1 MNSGAITSRYAK
13 ALLLYSSE
21 CGVGEEVYA
30 QVEALLKVMEG
41 VPKLK
46 SALQASIGVSSDR
59 RLSLVKAALN
69 EGVNPVLSRFLKLV
83 DDNGRTEFIDRI
95 LVAFVMAYRKENNI
109 KVGHLVTACKADQLR
124 EKIERELGSKTSST
138 VLIETQINPEI
149 IGGFILE
156 IEGKRVDASVAGQ
169 IKKIRKALIEN
180 NKRII

>member
-59 RLSLVKAALN
+59 RLSLVEAALN

-109 KVGHLVTACKADQLR
+109 KVGHLVTACKADILR
-124 EKIERELGSKTSST
+124 DKMERDLSSKTSSN
-138 VLIETQINPEI
+138 VLIETQIDPEI

-156 IEGKRVDASVAGQ
+156 IEGKRIDASVAGQ